1 MSRDRRQERK
11 QETQA
16 VPVDQLIA
24 QEMNASAETAE
35 PKQSRKLTDDQLA
48 QLAHRLCLAYECA
61 FASTPN
67 MQPVADA
74 IKQTAS
80 EVLKMG
86 HSCDLRYVGELLRR
100 LDAVIAPIAHRTHH
114 NENTREQLAVAHDIL
129 SAAGVLS

>member
-1 MSRDRRQERK
+1 MSRDKRQDRK

-16 VPVDQLIA
+16 VPVDQVVA

-35 PKQSRKLTDDQLA
+35 PEQSRKLTDEQLA
-48 QLAHRLCLAYECA
+48 QLAHWLCLAYECA
-61 FASTPN
+61 YASTPN
-67 MQPVADA
+67 MQPIAEA

-100 LDAVIAPIAHRTHH
+100 LDAVIVPIAHRTHH
-114 NENTREQLAVAHDIL
+114 NENARAQLAMAYAIL
-129 SAAGVLS
+129 SDAGVLP